1 MSDPLQRNCGD
12 LPDTAPPK
20 GLARVGLIAAGT
32 ALLVVAGGVYVRT
45 RESQVAQTTSD
56 QQAAP
61 SVRLITPA
69 TGGKVDELVLPG
81 TMEAWFTA
89 HIYARVGGYV
99 RAWTRD
105 IGADV
110 GMDAPLATID
120 TPELDQQI
128 IQAHATVD
136 RARAEATLA
145 RSTAARWN
153 DLLTSKAVS
162 VQETDEK
169 NADAKT
175 HAAGVEEAMAALG
188 RLLAMKRYATV
199 RAPFAGLI
207 TQRNADIGDLV
218 GPGATNQT
226 PMFAM
231 ADERRIRIYVNV
243 PQQYSAAM
251 HTGLTATLKLPDY
264 PDQTFPATL
273 TDQSHAIDQRNG
285 SLQVQL
291 KTDNPGFKLKPGGYA
306 QVHFAL
312 PGVST
317 QLIVPS
323 GALVLRDHGSQLGTV
338 TATRNG
344 LGRVHLIP
352 VIVGRDLGGKVEI
365 SSGVTPTTQ
374 IIANPPDSIS
384 EGETVRT
391 ESGHD

>member
-1 MSDPLQRNCGD
+1 MSDPLQRDSGD
-12 LPDTAPPK
+12 LTDAAPPK
-20 GLARVGLIAAGT
+20 GLARAGLIAAGA

-45 RESQVAQTTSD
+45 RDSQVAQTTSD

-61 SVRLITPA
+61 SVRLITPT

-81 TMEAWFTA
+81 TMQAWFTA

-128 IQAHATVD
+128 IQARATVD

-153 DLLTSKAVS
+153 DLLNSKAVS

-199 RAPFAGLI
+199 RA
-207 TQRNADIGDLV
+207 RLV
-218 GPGATNQT
+218 
-226 PMFAM
+226 
-231 ADERRIRIYVNV
+231 
-243 PQQYSAAM
+243 
-251 HTGLTATLKLPDY
+251 
-264 PDQTFPATL
+264 
-273 TDQSHAIDQRNG
+273 
-285 SLQVQL
+285 
-291 KTDNPGFKLKPGGYA
+291 
-306 QVHFAL
+306 
-312 PGVST
+312 
-317 QLIVPS
+317 
-323 GALVLRDHGSQLGTV
+323 
-338 TATRNG
+338 
-344 LGRVHLIP
+344 
-352 VIVGRDLGGKVEI
+352 
-365 SSGVTPTTQ
+365 
-374 IIANPPDSIS
+374 
-384 EGETVRT
+384 
-391 ESGHD
+391 

>member
-1 MSDPLQRNCGD
+1 MSDPHGLPTGAPAGD
-12 LPDTAPPK
+12 GAPPR
-20 GLARVGLIAAGT
+20 GLARAGLITTGLV
-32 ALLVVAGGVYVRT
+32 ALVLVGGIYVRT
-45 RESQVAQTTSD
+45 RDSHEAQATSD
-56 QQAAP
+56 SQARP
-61 SVRLITPA
+61 SVHLMTPTA
-69 TGGKVDELVLPG
+69 AGKMDELVLPG
-81 TMEAWFTA
+81 TMQAWFTA

-99 RAWTRD
+99 HAWTRD

-110 GMDAPLATID
+110 GKDAPLATID

-128 IQAHATVD
+128 IQARATLD
-136 RARAEATLA
+136 RARAEAALA

-153 DLLTSKAVS
+153 DLVKSKAVS

-175 HAAGVEEAMAALG
+175 HAAAVEEAVAALG
-188 RLLAMKRYATV
+188 RLLAMKGYATV
-199 RAPFAGLI
+199 RAPFAGLV

-218 GPGATNQT
+218 GPGASNQT

-273 TDQSHAIDQRNG
+273 TDQSFAIDQRSG

-306 QVHFAL
+306 EVHFAL
-312 PGVST
+312 PGAS
-317 QLIVPS
+317 QRLIVPS
-323 GALVLRDHGSQLGTV
+323 GALVLRDHGSQVATV
-338 TATRNG
+338 TAD
-344 LGRVHLIP
+344 GRVHLIP
-352 VIVGRDLGGKVEI
+352 VIIGRDLGGKVEI
-365 SSGVTPTTQ
+365 NSGLTPGTRL
-374 IIANPPDSIS
+374 IANPPDSIS
-384 EGETVRT
+384 EGEAVRVEAT
-391 ESGHD
+391 HD

>member
-1 MSDPLQRNCGD
+1 MSDPHGI
-12 LPDTAPPK
+12 PEGAPPK
-20 GLARVGLIAAGT
+20 GLGRVGLITAGA
-32 ALLVVAGGVYVRT
+32 ALLVVAGGIYVRT
-45 RESQVAQTTSD
+45 RDAHVAQTTSN

-61 SVRLITPA
+61 SVRLITPV
-69 TGGKVDELVLPG
+69 TGGKSDELVLPG
-81 TMEAWFTA
+81 TMQAWFTA

-99 RAWTRD
+99 HAWTRD

-128 IQAHATVD
+128 IQARATVD
-136 RARAEATLA
+136 RARAEEGLA

-153 DLLTSKAVS
+153 DLLKSKAVS
-162 VQETDEK
+162 IQETDEK

-188 RLLAMKRYATV
+188 RLLAEKRYATV

-207 TQRNADIGDLV
+207 TQRNVDIGDLV

-231 ADERRIRIYVNV
+231 ADERRIRVYVNV
-243 PQQYSAAM
+243 PQEYSAAM
-251 HTGLTATLKLPDY
+251 HTGLTATLQLPDY
-264 PDQTFPATL
+264 PGQTFPAVL
-273 TDQSHAIDQRNG
+273 TDQSFAIDQRNG

-312 PGVST
+312 PGIST
-317 QLIVPS
+317 RLIIPS
-323 GALVLRDHGSQLGTV
+323 GALVLRDHGSQVGTV
-338 TATRNG
+338 TPQG
-344 LGRVHLIP
+344 KVHLIP
-352 VIVGRDLGGKVEI
+352 VVVGRDLGGKVEI
-365 SSGVTPTTQ
+365 SSGLTATTR

-384 EGETVRT
+384 EGEPVQT
-391 ESGHD
+391 ESGRD

>member
-1 MSDPLQRNCGD
+1 MSDPHGLPTGD
-12 LPDTAPPK
+12 GAPPR
-20 GLARVGLIAAGT
+20 GLARVGLIAAGLA
-32 ALLVVAGGVYVRT
+32 ALVIGGGYYVRS
-45 RESQVAQTTSD
+45 RDSHEAQSTSD
-56 QQAAP
+56 REARP
-61 SVRLITPA
+61 NVSLITPI
-69 TGGKVDELVLPG
+69 TSGKMNELVLPG
-81 TMEAWFTA
+81 TMQAWFTA

-99 RAWTRD
+99 RAWYKD

-110 GMDAPLATID
+110 GQNAALAVID

-128 IQAHATVD
+128 IQARATLD
-136 RARAEATLA
+136 RVRAEAALA

-153 DLLTSKAVS
+153 DLLKSKAVS
-162 VQETDEK
+162 GQETDEK

-175 HAAGVEEAMAALG
+175 HAAAVEEASAALG
-188 RLLAMKRYATV
+188 RLLAMKSYATV
-199 RAPFAGLI
+199 RAPFAGLV

-231 ADERRIRIYVNV
+231 ADERRIRVYVNV

-273 TDQSHAIDQRNG
+273 TDQSFAIDQRSG

-306 QVHFAL
+306 EVHFAL
-312 PGVST
+312 PGAGER
-317 QLIVPS
+317 LIVPS
-323 GALVLRDHGSQLGTV
+323 GALVLREHGSQVATV
-338 TATRNG
+338 TAE
-344 LGRVHLIP
+344 GRVHLIP
-352 VIVGRDLGGKVEI
+352 IIIGRDLGGKVEI
-365 SSGVTPTTQ
+365 NSGITPGTR

-384 EGETVRT
+384 EGEAVRVDSGRA

>member
-1 MSDPLQRNCGD
+1 MSEPYT
-12 LPDTAPPK
+12 PDAHGVPDGPPPK
-20 GLARVGLIAAGT
+20 GLARVGLIAAGA
-32 ALLVVAGGVYVRT
+32 ALLVVAGGIYVRT
-45 RESQVAQTTSD
+45 RDSHVAQTTSD

-81 TMEAWFTA
+81 TMQAWFTA

-105 IGADV
+105 IGAQV

-128 IQAHATVD
+128 IQARATVD
-136 RARAEATLA
+136 RARAEAALA

-153 DLLTSKAVS
+153 DLLQSKAVS

-199 RAPFAGLI
+199 RAPFAGLV

-264 PDQTFPATL
+264 PDQSFPAIL

-291 KTDNPGFKLKPGGYA
+291 KTDNPELKLQPGGYA

-323 GALVLRDHGSQLGTV
+323 GALVLREHGSQLGTV
-338 TATRNG
+338 TGIHNG
-344 LGRVHLIP
+344 LGHVHLIP

-365 SSGVTPTTQ
+365 SSGLAPSTQ

-384 EGETVRT
+384 EGEAVRVD
-391 ESGHD
+391 SGHD